1 MNTGSVLPPPGAYP
15 SGNYPTGYV
24 VEESVW
30 MRRGTWGSIVIGA
43 VVGFAITVILATF
56 GAASGLVAGAV
67 AAENEADQTQQGR
80 AERDTAP
87 ATAEEDRATARGAA
101 LGGAAFLIL
110 TAAAAGLVGGMV
122 AGRISQAYRH
132 DVTILGLATWAV
144 GLVIMVSLVAFGAS
158 GSLGGFGAG
167 AGEMLNQN
175 QPNVDAETGAAALE
189 VASYGVWGFFLAQ
202 LIGLGATILGAKAGM
217 KRRLKHHVVARTATP

>member
-1 MNTGSVLPPPGAYP
+1 MNSGSVLPPGTYP
-15 SGNYPTGYV
+15 AGNYPTGYV

-56 GAASGLVAGAV
+56 GAATGLVAGAV
-67 AAENEADQTQQGR
+67 AADKEVDQTQGR
-80 AERDTAP
+80 ADRDTAP
-87 ATAEEDRATARGAA
+87 ATSEKARDTARGAA
-101 LGGAAFLIL
+101 VGGAVFLIL
-110 TAAAAGLVGGMV
+110 TAAAAGIIGGMV

-144 GLVIMVSLVAFGAS
+144 GLIILVTLVAFGAS
-158 GSLGGFGAG
+158 GSLGGLGAG
-167 AGEMLNQN
+167 AGEVVNQQ
-175 QPNVDAETGAAALE
+175 QPHVDAETGRAALE
-189 VASYGVWGFFLAQ
+189 AASYGAWGFFLAQ
-202 LIGLGATILGAKAGM
+202 LIGLGATLLGAKVGM